1 MLSQQ
6 GKHLG
11 FQWEVQE
18 GSEVVQGLNSIEFVS
33 VPNPT
38 ADLVPAEPSG
48 TAKRRLLLLKP
59 CMICEALLLG
69 ALQPCE

>member
-6 GKHLG
+6 GKHLC

-18 GSEVVQGLNSIEFVS
+18 GSEVVQGLNSTEFAS

-38 ADLVPAEPSG
+38 ADLVPAKTSG
-48 TAKRRLLLLKP
+48 PAKRRLLLLKP
-59 CMICEALLLG
+59 CRVYEAVLLG
-69 ALQPCE
+69 ALQPL